1 MYKRQLYTP
10 LAMTI
15 SKLLGEGFIHDI
27 LIGQLING
35 EIDYFQSMG
44 LITTGIYVPFA
55 AVLPY
60 VFAFYLVLGFIED
73 AGYLPRLAILVD
85 NVMHRMGLHGSA
97 IIPMLLGLGC
107 NVPGALSTRVL
118 ETKRQRFIAAT
129 LMAIAVPCMAQ
140 TAIIIGLVAVHG
152 EIVLLMVF
160 AVGDM
165 LNPMNNSDSLFLILK
180 SFISH
185 FGFTVIG
192 GMVFVFLYKYSI
204 RLGIILA
211 LFTSI
216 SLHSIANYLFYLDGF
231 QNLYCLFI
239 GLIGIILLV
248 KFIGYR
254 I

>member
-1 MYKRQLYTP
+1 M
-10 LAMTI
+10 
-15 SKLLGEGFIHDI
+15 I
-27 LIGQLING
+27 L
-35 EIDYFQSMG
+35 FG
-44 LITTGIYVPFA
+44 LIIFFISFPFGNNPLKVILLAPIYEEF
-55 AVLPY
+55 LQ
-60 VFAFYLVLGFIED
+60 FSLFYCFIISYIND
-73 AGYLPRLAILVD
+73 SKV
-85 NVMHRMGLHGSA
+85 SA
-97 IIPMLLGLGC
+97 
-107 NVPGALSTRVL
+107 TRV
-118 ETKRQRFIAAT
+118 FI
-129 LMAIAVPCMAQ
+129 VF
-140 TAIIIGLVAVHG
+140 IILS
-152 EIVLLMVF
+152 MVF

-239 GLIGIILLV
+239 GLIGIILMV

>member
-1 MYKRQLYTP
+1 MISFSLVVFIISFYFESIYQVVI
-10 LAMTI
+10 LAPIYEEFLKFSLFYCFII
-15 SKLLGEGFIHDI
+15 SY
-27 LIGQLING
+27 ING
-35 EIDYFQSMG
+35 SK
-44 LITTGIYVPFA
+44 VSSA
-55 AVLPY
+55 R
-60 VFAFYLVLGFIED
+60 VFIVFI
-73 AGYLPRLAILVD
+73 L
-85 NVMHRMGLHGSA
+85 
-97 IIPMLLGLGC
+97 
-107 NVPGALSTRVL
+107 
-118 ETKRQRFIAAT
+118 
-129 LMAIAVPCMAQ
+129 
-140 TAIIIGLVAVHG
+140 
-152 EIVLLMVF
+152 LLMVF
-160 AVGDM
+160 AVGDI

-248 KFIGYR
+248 KFIGYKH
-254 I
+254 